1 MKKVFT
7 AMTAISMTLQASDNL
22 NQNINTK
29 ASQDS
34 QLSTSF
40 DQVQND
46 ELNQYFDSP
55 STYSTAESNEGTLGA
70 SGSFL
75 EVAKFVNLET
85 DVDFSGSVTA
95 GDILSYGIFTDN
107 PSQVNASGAF
117 LDDIPDANTSMIS
130 GSVITNHGN
139 VLVGNGVA
147 DENVLVDMGVIGI
160 NETAFVSFSVTV
172 DPIPNGMIREISN
185 QALITTVN
193 AGSYLSD
200 DPAIYGDADPTVI
213 KAFGVPTK
221 LYDESE
227 SGDFVNHF
235 TIPTQ
240 LNLVNEI
247 ERISGTIGGFDF
259 EDCFQFDVHESRVVN
274 AIVLED
280 YITSGDSQSTSF
292 QVFTGLPPIKV
303 AIGDI
308 ISGEINQDL
317 IGINLLEDNVLLSG
331 TYSVCLIEGTTGQT
345 YSLVMQ
351 SDIED
356 NIFANGFD

>member
-1 MKKVFT
+1 
-7 AMTAISMTLQASDNL
+7 MTAISMTLQASDNL
-22 NQNINTK
+22 NQEINAKT
-29 ASQDS
+29 SQNAQFTTSLNKTRSDK
-34 QLSTSF
+34 LS
-40 DQVQND
+40 
-46 ELNQYFDSP
+46 QYFDSP
-55 STYSTAESNEGTLGA
+55 STYTTDETNEGTLGA

-75 EVAKFVNLET
+75 EVDKFVNLET

-95 GDILSYGIFTDN
+95 GDVLIYGIFTEN
-107 PSQVNASGAF
+107 PSQVNASGVF
-117 LDDIPDANTSMIS
+117 LDDIPDSNTSMIS

-139 VLVGNGVA
+139 ILVGNGVG

-160 NETAFVSFSVTV
+160 NETAFVALSVTV
-172 DPIPNGMIREISN
+172 DPIPDGMIREISN
-185 QALITTVN
+185 QALITTNN
-193 AGSYLSD
+193 AGTYLSD
-200 DPAIYGDADPTVI
+200 DPAIYGAADPTVI
-213 KAFGVPTK
+213 KAFGAPTK

-235 TIPTQ
+235 AIPTQ

-247 ERISGTIGGFDF
+247 ERITGTVGGFDF

-274 AIVLED
+274 AIILED

-317 IGINLLEDNVLLSG
+317 IGINLLEDNVLLTG
-331 TYSVCLIEGTTGQT
+331 TYSVCLIEGTVGQT

-351 SDIED
+351 SDLED
-356 NIFANGFD
+356 DIFANGFD